1 MLARTLRSNLPASSL
16 PSRLAPAITPI
27 FSRSLSSSSSSL
39 PLPSRQ
45 SASKPANT
53 SAYGRNLHVSAVRK
67 SEVEEPNTRPE
78 INTPP
83 SIYNFTEEE
92 EMLRETGKSS
102 HS

>member
-16 PSRLAPAITPI
+16 PARLAPALTPI
-27 FSRSLSSSSSSL
+27 FFRSLSSSSSL